1 MAIPDIETSTAG
13 DAADGENKVERT
25 LEPGIGLALSG
36 GGYRATLFHVGAI
49 IRLYEFDLL
58 KELARISSVSGG
70 SITAGRLAV
79 VWDKLGSHDDLFT
92 HFVDPLRRLTNK
104 TLDRSAILRGLA
116 LPGTVSDV
124 VARKLDKELFGGATL
139 QDLPDWPMFTIN
151 ATNLESGR
159 LWRFQK
165 AYMRDWKVG
174 GVLKPTIKIAE
185 AVTASAAFPPVLSP
199 FKLRVKPGDF
209 DIREDGIDDS
219 FLHNITLTDGGVYDN
234 YGLEPVWRRFK
245 TVLVSDG
252 GSALPMQSRICGG
265 WVSQLRRVISV
276 IQSQVHALRSRSI
289 VEQYLTDERAGAF
302 WSIATPPSRFDIAPR
317 FEISDEAGL
326 AIAQIATRLK
336 AMCADEQERL
346 INFGYVQT
354 DNAIRSYFRIGAD
367 RGAALPYPDRS
378 F

>member
-1 MAIPDIETSTAG
+1 MAIPDIESVTG
-13 DAADGENKVERT
+13 DEGEATERE

-58 KELARISSVSGG
+58 KELSRISSVSGG

-79 VWDKLGSHDDLFT
+79 VWDKLASRDDLIT
-92 HFVDPLRRLTNK
+92 HFVNPIRELTSK

-124 VARKLDKELFGGATL
+124 VANKLDKELYEGATL
-139 QDLPDWPMFTIN
+139 QDLPDWPMFTFN

-174 GVLKPTIKIAE
+174 GILKPEVKIAQ

-199 FKLRVKPGDF
+199 FKLRVKPEDF
-209 DIREDGIDDS
+209 DIREVGVDDS
-219 FLHNITLTDGGVYDN
+219 FFRDITLTDGGVYDN
-234 YGLEPVWRRFK
+234 YGLEPVWKRFK

-252 GSALPMQSRICGG
+252 GSALPMQSRICGD
-265 WVSQLRRVISV
+265 WITQLRRVISV
-276 IQSQVHALRSRSI
+276 IQSQVHAQRSRLL
-289 VEQYLTDERAGAF
+289 VEQYLKDERAGAF
-302 WSIATPPSRFDIAPR
+302 WSIATPPSRFNSTPSFAV
-317 FEISDEAGL
+317 SDEAGL

-336 AMCADEQERL
+336 AMNAAEQERL

-354 DNAIRSYFRIGAD
+354 DNAVRSYFRIGAD